1 MEILFLP
8 IETVR
13 ATIVLPKWRYVSSC
27 DYASCGFFLCQR
39 GTLGLPR
46 VGRDGDKFQP
56 TAWDGQLETRGNRVD
71 HVTAQ
76 SARRRRGV
84 IISFR
89 RYDRREDGSR
99 RRPDDN
105 NRLRGCLH
113 AGNSEHVRARA
124 QVSVRRVCVRWID
137 ACARNEGAWCYAFIT
152 SRLRRV
158 YIGTNHHSSM
168 LYMPFVKK
176 KR

>member
-1 MEILFLP
+1 MQLKASISPILRGVNGDF
-8 IETVR
+8 
-13 ATIVLPKWRYVSSC
+13 VSSERDRSRDNRIAKVTLRVIC

-46 VGRDGDKFQP
+46 VGRSDDKFQP

-124 QVSVRRVCVRWID
+124 QVSVRRVCVDR
-137 ACARNEGAWCYAFIT
+137 
-152 SRLRRV
+152 
-158 YIGTNHHSSM
+158 
-168 LYMPFVKK
+168 
-176 KR
+176 